1 MHKLSTPPFPLP
13 PPTCLRFF
21 VDFYLNTVFWRATA
35 LLVNLLNGPGG
46 TWAQGNFDVVIEND
60 DLDRAV
66 SELSDRLRDWF
77 PKIRADIGGG
87 GHVGGDEK
95 R

>member
-1 MHKLSTPPFPLP
+1 M
-13 PPTCLRFF
+13 
-21 VDFYLNTVFWRATA
+21 
-35 LLVNLLNGPGG
+35 NLLNGPGG